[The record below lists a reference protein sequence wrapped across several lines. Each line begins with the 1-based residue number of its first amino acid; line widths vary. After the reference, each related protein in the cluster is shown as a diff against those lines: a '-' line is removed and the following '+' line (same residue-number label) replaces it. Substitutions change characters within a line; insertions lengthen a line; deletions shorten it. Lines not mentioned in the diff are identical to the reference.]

1 MFMHSEEKSM
11 VVGSA
16 ACAATSAQGRV
27 VCLNG
32 KQGIST
38 AWEILDCSDN
48 SL

>member
-1 MFMHSEEKSM
+1 MNPEEKSII
-11 VVGSA
+11 VRSS
-16 ACAATSAQGRV
+16 ACATTNAQGGID
-27 VCLNG
+27 CLNG